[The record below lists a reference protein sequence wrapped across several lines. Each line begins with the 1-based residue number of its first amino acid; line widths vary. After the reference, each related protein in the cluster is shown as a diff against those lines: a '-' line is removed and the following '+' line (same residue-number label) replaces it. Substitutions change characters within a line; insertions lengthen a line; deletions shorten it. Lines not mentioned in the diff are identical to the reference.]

1 MKFIRS
7 YGAHPGWSLRLLF
20 FSPLRGGIPTDSIRG
35 LKAAVLKRRDKVT
48 KKTCYKVGK
57 ASFFIGFF
65 CLANLAGAET
75 VTLKSGKKIEGKI
88 VEKTAEYIKIDSGE
102 GPLYFKFSYIA
113 AIEQDG
119 GVAVAPVKEEPYAT
133 DPNSYLKTGLKY
145 AADGNFDEAGIIF
158 QQGLKENPTDHNLRE
173 VLKMIEDLKSGKLN
187 REYALCLFKGSDYL
201 INAQYAQAAGEF
213 ANGLKINANDPDLYY
228 YLGISYFSL
237 ERYREAIDCLK
248 QALSVESGLDQLYLY
263 LGLSYYSLGEYRQAI
278 DYLRKNLEINPE
290 DAEAYSVIGMSNFML
305 GETRQAEENLM
316 KAKELFRG
324 RGDYLNSADIED
336 FLGKLTKPM

>member
-1 MKFIRS
+1 MKKLSLFLIFICFFWL
-7 YGAHPGWSLRLLF
+7 AHFAR
-20 FSPLRGGIPTDSIRG
+20 
-35 LKAAVLKRRDKVT
+35 
-48 KKTCYKVGK
+48 
-57 ASFFIGFF
+57 
-65 CLANLAGAET
+65 AET

-88 VEKTAEYIKIDSGE
+88 VEKTAEYIKIDSGQ
-102 GPLYFKFSYIA
+102 GPLYFKLNYIA
-113 AIEQDG
+113 AIEEG
-119 GVAVAPVKEEPYAT
+119 AGAAKAAVEEEVSAK
-133 DPNSYLKTGLKY
+133 DPKSYLKAGLKC
-145 AADGNFDEAGIIF
+145 AANGDFAEAGTVF
-158 QQGLKENPTDHNLRE
+158 QQGLKENPADHNLQE

-213 ANGLKINANDPDLYY
+213 ENGLKINANDPDLYY

-237 ERYREAIDCLK
+237 ERYREAIDYLK
-248 QALSVESGLDQLYLY
+248 KALNAGSGLDELYLY

-305 GETRQAEENLM
+305 GEIRQAEESLI
-316 KAKELFRG
+316 KAKELFRS

-336 FLGKLTKPM
+336 FLKKLTKPM